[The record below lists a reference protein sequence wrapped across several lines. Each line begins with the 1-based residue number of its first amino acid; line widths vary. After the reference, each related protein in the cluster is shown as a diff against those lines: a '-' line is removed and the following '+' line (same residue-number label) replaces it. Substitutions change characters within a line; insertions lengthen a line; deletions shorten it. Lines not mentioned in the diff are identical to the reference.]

1 MHLPVQL
8 LGQWDQSADTAETLA
23 RDLAYG
29 YKVKDC
35 EPEQEAA
42 FKAWLAGE
50 TDKMP
55 EKMPIS
61 QYVAY
66 SFVVETNRRLCYL
79 SQFSSFPERLCAY
92 AFKIGQITT
101 IQWMMRQMLLCLGTD
116 YTHTF
121 LNNTATRYQVSN
133 KQVMRICSGIYAGQ
147 KTKLEKEFYLGYIR
161 TWLENDREEYLASIG
176 GLGSEWRR
184 KILKALQKAEL
195 IQ

>member
-8 LGQWDQSADTAETLA
+8 LGKWDQSADTAETLA

-55 EKMPIS
+55 EEMPIS

-66 SFVVETNRRLCYL
+66 SFVVETNQKLCYL

-92 AFKIGQITT
+92 AFKTGQITT
-101 IQWMMRQMLLCLGTD
+101 IQWMMRQMLPDINSPTNRLCGYTPAFTQDRRQSWKKSSISVIYVHGLKTTERNISHPLGD
-116 YTHTF
+116 WAA
-121 LNNTATRYQVSN
+121 N
-133 KQVMRICSGIYAGQ
+133 GE
-147 KTKLEKEFYLGYIR
+147 EK
-161 TWLENDREEYLASIG
+161 S
-176 GLGSEWRR
+176 
-184 KILKALQKAEL
+184 
-195 IQ
+195 

>member
-8 LGQWDQSADTAETLA
+8 LGKWDQSADTAETLA

-50 TDKMP
+50 TDNMP
-55 EKMPIS
+55 EEMPIS

-66 SFVVETNRRLCYL
+66 SFVVETNQKLCYL

-92 AFKIGQITT
+92 AFKTGQITT

-121 LNNTATRYQVSN
+121 LNNRPPDIKSPTNRLCGYAPAFTQDRRQSWKKSSISV
-133 KQVMRICSGIYAGQ
+133 IYVHGL
-147 KTKLEKEFYLGYIR
+147 KTTERNISHPLG
-161 TWLENDREEYLASIG
+161 D
-176 GLGSEWRR
+176 
-184 KILKALQKAEL
+184 
-195 IQ
+195 